1 MHSLR
6 PKLIPPL
13 LVLLLTV
20 GAIASVWV
28 LIQRTD
34 TSRGEQLKVT
44 AMTLSL
50 SDLQSAP
57 FNAEPNAGGDPA
69 RSLAEIRA
77 DESSIAS
84 SLTSHAQDRVAP
96 RLLSSGRSQLAAIE
110 PVVADIYRIAISR
123 GGLSADGALTAVL
136 QKRLTLR
143 SQRLEMLLVR
153 IERADAASA
162 ERTRSQAK
170 LGAAAAMVLLLL
182 AFAYF
187 YFRATG
193 AREAVE
199 RLARENESLLGVTR
213 VEARTDA
220 LTGLGNRRALTGDLE
235 SAIGEPADEQELL
248 LTMFDLDGFKQY
260 NDSFG
265 HAAGDALLKRLGG
278 RLAEAGEQL
287 GSAYRMGGDEFCML
301 ARCAPEMA
309 EQLLDD
315 SVEAL
320 EEGGE
325 GWHVSCSHG
334 AVWIPSEAATE
345 SRALKL
351 ADERMYANKAS
362 RSSASRQATD
372 VLLQVISEQDADLDR
387 HSTRVSRLAEAVAEA
402 LACPQHEVR
411 QIGLA
416 ATLHDVGKTAI
427 PASILAKP
435 GPLDEHEWEFV
446 RRHPLI
452 GERIAL
458 AAPALEHIA
467 PLIRSSHER
476 FDGHGYPDGLKGQ
489 SIPIGSRII
498 AVCDAF
504 DAMSA
509 GRPYRHAMSLETA
522 VAELRRHSATQFD
535 PTVVVALC
543 EQLNAHQRALA
554 SASAAKPSLCLRAAV
569 SMP

>member
-1 MHSLR
+1 
-6 PKLIPPL
+6 L

-20 GAIASVWV
+20 GAIATVWV
-28 LIQRTD
+28 LIERTD
-34 TSRGEQLKVT
+34 ASRGEQLQVA

-57 FNAEPNAGGDPA
+57 FNAEPNAGGEPA
-69 RSLAEIRA
+69 RILTESRA

-84 SLTSHAQDRVAP
+84 GLTVRSQNRVP
-96 RLLSSGRSQLAAIE
+96 PGLLRSGRSQLAAIE
-110 PVVADIYRIAISR
+110 PVVADIYRIAIHK

-136 QKRLTLR
+136 QQRLTVR
-143 SQRLEMLLVR
+143 SQRLQILLVTV
-153 IERADAASA
+153 EQADASSA
-162 ERTRSQAK
+162 EHTRSQAK
-170 LGAAAAMVLLLL
+170 LGAAAAMLLLLL

-220 LTGLGNRRALTGDLE
+220 LTGLGNRRALTSDL
-235 SAIGEPADEQELL
+235 AGVIADRSSERELL

-265 HAAGDALLKRLGG
+265 HAAGDALLQRLGG
-278 RLAEAGEQL
+278 RLADAAMHL

-315 SVEAL
+315 TVAAL

-402 LACPQHEVR
+402 LACPQHEVQ

-435 GPLDEHEWEFV
+435 GPLDEREWEFV

-458 AAPALEHIA
+458 AAPSLEHIA

-476 FDGHGYPDGLKGQ
+476 FDGHGYPDRLQGQ

-509 GRPYRHAMSLETA
+509 GRPYRRALSFEAT
-522 VAELRRHSATQFD
+522 VAELTRHSATQFD
-535 PTVVVALC
+535 PAVVAALC
-543 EQLNAHQRALA
+543 EQLKH
-554 SASAAKPSLCLRAAV
+554 SPSQQHRGLVPARAV
-569 SMP
+569 SAG